1 MALRCIPNETE
12 LPVSEFEPNVSE
24 NSSLSVPP
32 PLEEMPPQPDLL
44 TIEPPKPTFHRL
56 LFGDDGLRAG
66 WSVLLYVLLAG
77 LVAVCLKFLI
87 DHSHLMPKGTR
98 GAKELAPQT
107 MAVGEMFQ
115 FAMFAIPAWLMSL
128 IERRP
133 FGRYGLTS
141 QRLLTD
147 FGAGLFW
154 GFTALSALIGMLLAA
169 HAITFDG
176 FLIHGSEALQYAGRW
191 AVVFLFVGL
200 FEEFF
205 FRGYLQ
211 YTVARGVS
219 GITRTMDPSNR
230 YSHVIGFWVTAA
242 IFSVGLFMV
251 AHLGNGGETAS
262 GIFAVGLAGAVFAFS
277 LYRTGSLWWGIGMHM
292 SWDWAQSYFYGTP
305 DSGTVSAGR
314 LLSSHAVGSKFLSGG
329 TDGPEGSILVIPAL
343 LLVALVIHLTLPRR
357 NYFLTPDQSPI
368 VEDERIADGGE
379 AASVL

>member
-1 MALRCIPNETE
+1 M
-12 LPVSEFEPNVSE
+12 SEFDPNVTENFSAGVPVPVQEPISE
-24 NSSLSVPP
+24 QNFAT
-32 PLEEMPPQPDLL
+32 M
-44 TIEPPKPTFHRL
+44 EPPTPTFHRL

-66 WSVLLYVLLAG
+66 WSVLLYFLLVA
-77 LVAVCLKFLI
+77 LVAVCVKFCV
-87 DHSHLMPKGTR
+87 DRYHLMPKGSS
-98 GAKELAPQT
+98 GAKELAPQV
-107 MAVGEMFQ
+107 MAIGEMVQ

-141 QRLLTD
+141 QRMLTD

-154 GFTALSALIGMLLAA
+154 GFAALSALIGMLLAA
-169 HAITFDG
+169 HAIAFDG
-176 FLIHGSEALQYAGRW
+176 FLIHGTEALQYAGRW
-191 AVVFLFVGL
+191 ALVFLFVGL

-230 YSHVIGFWVTAA
+230 YSHLIGFWVTAA
-242 IFSVGLFMV
+242 IFSLGLFMA

-262 GIFAVGLAGAVFAFS
+262 GIIAVGLAGLVFAFS
-277 LYRTGSLWWGIGMHM
+277 LYRTGSLWWGVGMHTA
-292 SWDWAQSYFYGTP
+292 WDWAQSYFYGTP
-305 DSGTVSAGR
+305 DSGMVSAGR
-314 LLSSHAVGSKFLSGG
+314 LMSSHAVGSKFLSGG
-329 TDGPEGSILVIPAL
+329 TDGPEGSVLVIPAL

-368 VEDERIADGGE
+368 VGDNSAANDGE
-379 AASVL
+379 AAPVL